1 MKWLI
6 FIIQEY
12 FPTTENHSDERYAKF
27 GYKIA
32 LSIRQTAGECSN
44 WFECYGVFIV
54 YELIANKIRW
64 NDFVENEITCFIM
77 GYSVMQ
83 SVVDGGVH

>member
-1 MKWLI
+1 MLNLATKLRC
-6 FIIQEY
+6 Q
-12 FPTTENHSDERYAKF
+12 SD
-27 GYKIA
+27 
-32 LSIRQTAGECSN
+32 RQRASVRIDLN
-44 WFECYGVFIV
+44 AIIV